1 MLQSNTNRGSL
12 RNSTHMDQESTS
24 SGPHRNMILEIREKS
39 REASAQRVKEISTC
53 GLDGRI
59 VIWNM
64 DLILSKMNV

>member
-1 MLQSNTNRGSL
+1 
-12 RNSTHMDQESTS
+12 MDQGSTS
-24 SGPHRNMILEIREKS
+24 SGPHRNMILEIREKA
-39 REASAQRVKEISTC
+39 RESKQQQKQQQQQQRVKEISTC

>member
-1 MLQSNTNRGSL
+1 
-12 RNSTHMDQESTS
+12 MDQGSTS
-24 SGPHRNMILEIREKS
+24 SGPHCNMILEIREKA
-39 REASAQRVKEISTC
+39 RESKQQQQQQRVKEISTC

>member
-1 MLQSNTNRGSL
+1 
-12 RNSTHMDQESTS
+12 
-24 SGPHRNMILEIREKS
+24 MILEIREKA
-39 REASAQRVKEISTC
+39 RESKQQQQQQQRVKEISTC

>member
-1 MLQSNTNRGSL
+1 
-12 RNSTHMDQESTS
+12 MDQGSTS
-24 SGPHRNMILEIREKS
+24 SGPHRNMILEIREKA
-39 REASAQRVKEISTC
+39 RESKQQQKQQQQQRVKEISTC

>member
-1 MLQSNTNRGSL
+1 
-12 RNSTHMDQESTS
+12 MDQGSTS
-24 SGPHRNMILEIREKS
+24 SGPHRNMILEIREKA
-39 REASAQRVKEISTC
+39 RESKQQQQQQQQQRVKEISTC

>member
-1 MLQSNTNRGSL
+1 MGQG
-12 RNSTHMDQESTS
+12 STS
-24 SGPHRNMILEIREKS
+24 SGPHRNMILEIREKA
-39 REASAQRVKEISTC
+39 RESKQQQQQQQQRVKEISTC

>member
-1 MLQSNTNRGSL
+1 MGQG
-12 RNSTHMDQESTS
+12 STS
-24 SGPHRNMILEIREKS
+24 SGPHRNMILEIREKA
-39 REASAQRVKEISTC
+39 RESKQQQQRVKEISTC

>member
-1 MLQSNTNRGSL
+1 
-12 RNSTHMDQESTS
+12 MDQGSTS
-24 SGPHRNMILEIREKS
+24 SGPHRNMILEIREKA
-39 REASAQRVKEISTC
+39 RESKQQQQQQQQRVKEISTC

>member
-1 MLQSNTNRGSL
+1 
-12 RNSTHMDQESTS
+12 MDQGSTS
-24 SGPHRNMILEIREKS
+24 SGPHRNMILEIREKA
-39 REASAQRVKEISTC
+39 RESKQQQKQQQQQQQQQRVKEISTC

>member
-1 MLQSNTNRGSL
+1 
-12 RNSTHMDQESTS
+12 MDQGSTS
-24 SGPHRNMILEIREKS
+24 SGPHRNMILEIREKT
-39 REASAQRVKEISTC
+39 RESKQQQQQQRVKEISTC

>member
-1 MLQSNTNRGSL
+1 
-12 RNSTHMDQESTS
+12 MDQGNTS

-39 REASAQRVKEISTC
+39 RESNQQKVKEISTC

-64 DLILSKMNV
+64 DLILTKMNV

>member
-12 RNSTHMDQESTS
+12 RNSTSMDQGSTS
-24 SGPHRNMILEIREKS
+24 SGPHRNMILEIREKA
-39 REASAQRVKEISTC
+39 RESNQQRVKEISTC